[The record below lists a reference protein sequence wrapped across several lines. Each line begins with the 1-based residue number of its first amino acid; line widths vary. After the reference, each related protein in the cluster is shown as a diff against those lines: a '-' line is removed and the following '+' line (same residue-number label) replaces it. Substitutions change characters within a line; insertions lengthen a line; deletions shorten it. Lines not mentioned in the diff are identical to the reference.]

1 MNVFL
6 VAASGV
12 FGLLI
17 GSFLNACAYRIPKK
31 ISVVHGRSSCP
42 KCEHQIAGYDNIP
55 LLSYAIL
62 RGRCRA
68 CRAPIHWRYPA
79 VEALTGL
86 LFACLALLDGFSPL
100 LPLHF
105 VFVAALILV
114 SDIDIQTR
122 LIPDVIVLPVAAIG
136 LVGMIVFDPASWWVW
151 PAAAFGA
158 AGFLLV
164 IGLVYERL
172 RKVEGMGMGDVKL
185 AFCMGAYLGISVIPA
200 LFVGFLLGALA
211 GGVVTSRGGSA
222 RTAIPFG
229 PFLAAGAVVALFAG
243 PWLIDWYLSLAHLR

>member
-1 MNVFL
+1 MGAPFI
-6 VAASGV
+6 VALGV

-17 GSFLNACAYRIPKK
+17 GSFLNACAYRIPMK
-31 ISVVHGRSSCP
+31 ISIARGRSACP
-42 KCEHQIAGYDNIP
+42 RCGHQIAAYDNIP
-55 LLSYAIL
+55 LLSYVVL

-68 CRAPIHWRYPA
+68 CRAPIHWRYPV
-79 VEALTGL
+79 VEALTGF
-86 LFACLALLDGFSPL
+86 LFAALAVHDGLAPVL
-100 LPLHF
+100 GLHL

-114 SDIDIQTR
+114 SDVDIQVR
-122 LIPDVIVLPVAAIG
+122 IIPDVVVLPVAVVG
-136 LVGMIVFDPASWWVW
+136 LAGMMILDSEHWWIY

-185 AFCMGAYLGISVIPA
+185 ALCMGAYLGASVVPA

-211 GGVVTSRGGSA
+211 GVVVASRGGSA
-222 RTAIPFG
+222 KTAIPFG
-229 PFLAAGAVVALFAG
+229 PFLAVGAVVALFAG